1 MIIRFGSFGLIG
13 ALRPVVVHKDIP
25 IPVMHRITPFGAQ
38 FGPASLWIEMGI
50 GSEDS
55 ARGASSGPNA
65 SPMTWAELDR

>member
-50 GSEDS
+50 GSE
-55 ARGASSGPNA
+55 G
-65 SPMTWAELDR
+65 

>member
-38 FGPASLWIEMGI
+38 FDPASLWIEMGI
-50 GSEDS
+50 GSEGW
-55 ARGASSGPNA
+55 GA
-65 SPMTWAELDR
+65 WAGLPV